1 LHGSFLHG
9 ETKENRKFGSLNRV
23 VKAVCDTVSDTTRGG
38 NAREAI
44 GIKAHAIVEPRERKA
59 VGVGAAGDEF
69 FIENIADHSST
80 TFSNAEFMRVQGAEG
95 RWAIGSG

>member
-1 LHGSFLHG
+1 MLHGRKEREEFGQRNRTVVPVSNAAIDLKGGSFP
-9 ETKENRKFGSLNRV
+9 
-23 VKAVCDTVSDTTRGG
+23 
-38 NAREAI
+38 REATREETE
-44 GIKAHAIVEPRERKA
+44 AVWEARERKA